1 MTQPEQIGVV
11 VVHGIGEQ
19 RRFEHLDGQVRS
31 IVSALRARK
40 GAKVTVEI
48 TGAESAAFHAEQD
61 TWGSGPT
68 VRVLVDDPQS
78 GKLVHIHFHEVW
90 WADVNEPYSFAKQLR
105 FWFWAL
111 AVWLYPDKKGSTL
124 PTAYAVRPPVLP
136 GRSKWRAD
144 IDTMW
149 TRGRLFGVAFV
160 AVIGDTSIG
169 MLTFVA
175 ERVLKLRAP
184 NVIRVFVNYV
194 AGVKLYNQKKR
205 WGIGFPAK
213 QQDFLDTLDEPPR
226 VSVRRRMI
234 RTIMDMA
241 EGPHIESIKIPYDR
255 WYVLAHSLGS
265 VVAFNGLME
274 TAYAWPGYFN
284 EEQWTRLRL
293 RGFAGTANPA
303 WPQPPAND
311 ETSPRRPVWV
321 DGNEVAYRSRIF
333 RRFHGLLTFGSPLEK
348 FATIWPAR
356 VPISKEPAFRP
367 GTAWFNVYDPI
378 DPISGV
384 LRSFDNNQAPQCSPQ
399 PQNIGYASGPFLLF
413 NHLTYLNRPNN
424 GHSLADAVA
433 EWLITGSSG
442 WISTPSGPRWFVP
455 DESRHKRRS
464 AGAWIMWV
472 VAVLLLAILGGM
484 VLPVVW
490 TALKA
495 VLVKA
500 QASIATQRG
509 AANC

>member
-1 MTQPEQIGVV
+1 MTKPEHIGVV

-31 IVSALRARK
+31 IVSALRARH
-40 GAKVTVEI
+40 GVKVTVEI
-48 TGAESAAFHAEQD
+48 TGTTGGAFHAEQD
-61 TWGSGPT
+61 SWGSGPT
-68 VRVLVDDPQS
+68 VRVLVDNRRS
-78 GKLVHIHFHEVW
+78 GKLAHIHFHEVW
-90 WADVNEPYSFAKQLR
+90 WADINEPYSLVKQLR
-105 FWFWAL
+105 FWGWAL
-111 AVWLYPDKKGSTL
+111 SVWWYPDKLGSIL
-124 PTAYAVRPPVLP
+124 PTASAVRPPASP
-136 GRSKWRAD
+136 NRSKCHAIAD
-144 IDTMW
+144 KIW
-149 TRGRLFGVAFV
+149 TRTRLFGVAFV
-160 AVIGDTSIG
+160 AVVGATSIG
-169 MLTFVA
+169 MVTFFA
-175 ERVLKLRAP
+175 ERVLNLRAP
-184 NVIRVFVNYV
+184 NFIRVFVNYV

-205 WGIGFPAK
+205 WGVGLPAK

-226 VSVRRRMI
+226 VSVRRRML

-241 EGPHIESIKIPYDR
+241 EGPQIASIKIPYDR

-265 VVAFNGLME
+265 VAAFNGLME
-274 TAYAWPGYFN
+274 TAYSWPGYFN
-284 EEQWTRLRL
+284 EDQWTRLRL
-293 RGFAGTANPA
+293 KGFAGKANPA
-303 WPQPPAND
+303 WPQPSPND

-321 DGNEVAYRSRIF
+321 GNNEVAYRSRIF
-333 RRFHGLLTFGSPLEK
+333 QHFHGLLTFGSPLEK

-384 LRSFDNNQAPQCSPQ
+384 LRSFDNNTAPQCSPQ
-399 PQNIGYASGPFLLF
+399 PQNIGYASGPLLLL
-413 NHLTYLNRPNN
+413 NHLTYLNGPNN

-433 EWLITGSSG
+433 EWLLTGSSE
-442 WISTPSGPRWFVP
+442 WISTPSGPRWFTP
-455 DESRHKRRS
+455 DKSRHKRRS